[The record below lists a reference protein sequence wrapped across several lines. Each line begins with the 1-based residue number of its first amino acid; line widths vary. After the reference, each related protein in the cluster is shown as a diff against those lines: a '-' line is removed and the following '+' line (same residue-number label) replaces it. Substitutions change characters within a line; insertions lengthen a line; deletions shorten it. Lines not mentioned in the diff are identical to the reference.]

1 MSCERGRQKKTVY
14 DGSLEKI
21 VAQLWAEAKH
31 YYDNGEALYLRE
43 EIEKVAREK
52 QQEAM
57 VEDIAEKIIYE
68 YLEIELPENWYQRP
82 TTDRVQFIQDV
93 LNGEEKRI

>member
-1 MSCERGRQKKTVY
+1 M
-14 DGSLEKI
+14 
-21 VAQLWAEAKH
+21 AQLWAEAKH

-57 VEDIAEKIIYE
+57 VEDIAEKLFTNI
-68 YLEIELPENWYQRP
+68 
-82 TTDRVQFIQDV
+82 
-93 LNGEEKRI
+93 